1 MTKNLVRRS
10 VIATLAGVTLLV
22 LSVPVAKLATTNA
35 AVFEA
40 CINPGNGGMRLVSS
54 STACHNNETRISW
67 NEEGPPG
74 PVGPVGPA
82 GPIGPAG
89 PPGPS
94 SGGAPYVWICM
105 AAHRPSTSGSQRLDV
120 YVFNG
125 SSSSADVSVNI
136 LNSTGGNLLGT
147 AIPGTASET
156 YPGDADGATVPLAAG
171 HTRDVFWTLP
181 TAGSSPVTEAN
192 VSFAVRVTS
201 NQPIVVGANF
211 MVGGFLE
218 SKCSLLPK

>member
-1 MTKNLVRRS
+1 
-10 VIATLAGVTLLV
+10 
-22 LSVPVAKLATTNA
+22 
-35 AVFEA
+35 
-40 CINPGNGGMRLVSS
+40 
-54 STACHNNETRISW
+54 
-67 NEEGPPG
+67 
-74 PVGPVGPA
+74 
-82 GPIGPAG
+82 
-89 PPGPS
+89 
-94 SGGAPYVWICM
+94 M